1 MLERNSASPAQNFF
15 AKTIYACLSIN
26 FQAEETSTRICRA
39 PTIHPNLISHSRTM
53 DSNSSIEG
61 GSSTEAEAEGITM
74 NGKDRDGEEMD
85 RHKDMEEETGKTGE
99 ETTSSSGDIRD
110 RIEVE
115 DRLMER

>member
-1 MLERNSASPAQNFF
+1 
-15 AKTIYACLSIN
+15 
-26 FQAEETSTRICRA
+26 
-39 PTIHPNLISHSRTM
+39 
-53 DSNSSIEG
+53 
-61 GSSTEAEAEGITM
+61 M